1 MHAHVIEDGKV
12 VQIRDL
18 EAIRA
23 AHTTGRHLWVE
34 IGDPSP
40 TTEAFLTSTFGVHPL
55 IVEDIFGER
64 SVPKIDEFDDHL
76 YIVVHAIGRTDDPL
90 NAELGLLDVVIG
102 KTFVLTQHREGPAT
116 GVLLERLQRNPQLL
130 ERGPAWLAHAF
141 IDGLVD
147 RYEPY
152 INSLRQRIDGVE
164 EHVLLRA
171 GLANGKDLLPDLFAL
186 HRSIQALTRTTHHQR
201 QILRRLSRGDLT
213 QIPEDCR
220 LYFRDVYD
228 HFTRVDEHAEDY
240 KDAVTS
246 LVDAY
251 LTVQSNRM
259 NDTVKRLTL
268 MSTVLLP
275 LNFIASFYGMNF
287 KNMPELS
294 WPWGRAFAVAE
305 MAALALLVWG
315 WFKTKKWV

>member
-1 MHAHVIEDGKV
+1 MHAHVVEAGQV
-12 VQIRDL
+12 HQIHEP
-18 EAIRA
+18 EAIREAHA
-23 AHTTGRHLWVE
+23 AGRHLWVE
-34 IGDPSP
+34 IGEPSP
-40 TTEAFLTSTFGVHPL
+40 ATEAFLTSTFGVHPL

-64 SVPKIDEFDDHL
+64 SVPKIDEFDTHV
-76 YIVVHAIGRTDDPL
+76 YIVVHALQRPDDPL
-90 NAELGLLDVVIG
+90 KAELGLLDVVIG
-102 KTFVLTQHREGPAT
+102 KTFVLTQHREGPAS
-116 GVLLERLQRNPQLL
+116 GRMLERLRKNPQLL
-130 ERGPAWLAHAF
+130 EKGPAWLAHSF
-141 IDGLVD
+141 IDGVVD

-152 INSLRQRIDGVE
+152 MNLLRQRIDAVE

-171 GLANGKDLLPDLFAL
+171 GLAEGKDLLPELFAL
-186 HRSIQALTRTTHHQR
+186 RRVIQALRRSTHHQR
-201 QILRRLSRGDLT
+201 EILHRLSSSEVRP
-213 QIPEDCR
+213 IPGDCR

-240 KDAVTS
+240 MDAVTS

-287 KNMPELS
+287 KSTPEFN
-294 WPWGRAFAVAE
+294 WGWGRELA
-305 MAALALLVWG
+305 MAQMVVLALLIWT
-315 WFKTKKWV
+315 WFKRKKWV